1 MARSGPIVLCRTPI
15 LERPADGRPTTGR
28 RIGSLGS
35 CTPTVVLGAR
45 SRRRSRRF
53 VRRRRRVRSGQMRR
67 SVLGPTARRPAVL
80 AQMICARVL
89 AHSAYSQSARDQADL
104 ARLVSVS
111 ERHVSGAVLVT
122 RSCRRLGV
130 PHAIAAARPG
140 RIGG

>member
-53 VRRRRRVRSGQMRR
+53 GRRRRRVRSAQMRR
-67 SVLGPTARRPAVL
+67 SGAITTARRLDVL
-80 AQMICARVL
+80 AQMICAHVR
-89 AHSAYSQSARDQADL
+89 ARSAYSESARDRCSYGLSRCSGFAG
-104 ARLVSVS
+104 RPVMGHSVS
-111 ERHVSGAVLVT
+111 RASSYQAM
-122 RSCRRLGV
+122 RFR
-130 PHAIAAARPG
+130 
-140 RIGG
+140 